1 MNYCFPVDKDLSPGA
16 AGFLQRE
23 KKRNGAAELG
33 LVHGL

>member
-16 AGFLQRE
+16 ASFLQRE
-23 KKRNGAAELG
+23 KKQNRAAKLG

>member
-23 KKRNGAAELG
+23 KRQNRAARLG
-33 LVHGL
+33 PAHGL